1 MRRFGRVS
9 VLSLIAAAWLVPAAF
24 AQSQAI
30 NGTIE
35 GVVHDATGAALPGAT
50 VTVTQAETGAR
61 RVLVTGGD
69 GSYRALL
76 LPLGRYRVKVEL
88 TGFKA
93 VEQTG
98 LVLSAGQTL
107 SADVALEVGAVQEVV
122 QVTAESPVTHP
133 GRVDLGRTITEDE
146 VKNLPNVARNPY
158 NFGLLQPNVTGYENE
173 EFGATRMNANGSQ
186 MRTNYQIDG
195 SSATQ
200 KDRAGLRMF
209 QPSETMIKEVQ
220 VVSSG
225 FAPEFGQTTGMVYN
239 VVTPSGSN
247 ALAGSASYRFRR
259 DWTAARPFLLAANR
273 PKPDLKVDN
282 FTATLGG
289 PILKDKLFFYAGYEY
304 LKNDL
309 SANRVITVTPET
321 AAVLGLSPEA
331 LGEGVIPAVQSV
343 DMLIAKLDYQASPA
357 HRLSARYS
365 LFKNTTPENIGGGLN
380 TREISQDFQD
390 RMDNFGFQAVSSFG
404 NDKLNELRIAY
415 GKRDNP
421 LVPSPTSGDG
431 SRIEVTGV
439 AIFGAAPTPI
449 EFVQKYWQI
458 VDNFS
463 LLRGR
468 HSFKAG
474 FDVQFIDDERRV
486 DIRPGYVFPNTAAY
500 LAAKSGANPFSYTRF
515 SQAIGDPTVAY
526 SQTYFS
532 AFVQDEFRVTPRVK
546 LVYGVR
552 YDRFK
557 VPDADPQAPYAANR
571 DFRVDGNN
579 FGPRLG
585 VSWSL
590 DSASRTVLRAST
602 GLMYESPLGMTYQDA
617 LLEGGAPRLLTANV
631 GPSSAGAPAFPGT
644 LASLPPG
651 VVPSRSIRAVAADF
665 DTQWAWLSNVQLDH
679 ALTRD
684 IAVGVGYVNSTG
696 RDLPTLVNSNVIPL
710 GPTLPDGR
718 PLYSRSVSAAT
729 RVDPN
734 FDIVREVRSSGESN
748 YNALTVSL
756 SRRMSHGWQMSA
768 FYTFADAK
776 DDGVIGGRYVV
787 GSTDAEA
794 ISDPSDQARD
804 YSYTSWNVKH
814 TFVLSGLL
822 QPEVQGDGFWRTLAR
837 NNQLSFILQ
846 ANSGLPY
853 NIRAATDLNADGIS
867 ADRPNGIERQSGE
880 LGSYLQFDGRYSRFV
895 PIGSRVRGELFVE
908 AKNLFNRKNVRAVNS
923 VVATDAFGNPT
934 AAIPSEF
941 PITQAYEPR
950 QVQLGLK
957 VQF

>member
-1 MRRFGRVS
+1 MRRLS
-9 VLSLIAAAWLVPAAF
+9 ALLVLALIAVAPEAI

-35 GVVHDATGAALPGAT
+35 GVVRDTTGAALPSVTLT
-50 VTVTQAETGAR
+50 VSQVETGAR
-61 RVLVTGGD
+61 RVLSTGAD

-76 LPLGRYRVKVEL
+76 LPLGDYRVRAEL

-98 LVLSAGQTL
+98 IRLSAGQTL
-107 SADVALEVGAVQEVV
+107 SADFTLEVGGVQEVI
-122 QVTAESPVTHP
+122 QVTAESPVTQP
-133 GRVDLGRTITEDE
+133 GRIDLGRTITEAE
-146 VKNLPNVARNPY
+146 IKNLPNVARNPY

-239 VVTPSGSN
+239 VVTPSGAN
-247 ALAGSASYRFRR
+247 TLQGSASYRFRR
-259 DWTAARPFLLAANR
+259 DWTASRPFLLAANR
-273 PKPDLKVDN
+273 PNPQGNVDN

-289 PILKDKLFFYAGYEY
+289 PIRKDTLFFYLGYEY

-309 SANRVITVTPET
+309 SGGRVITVSPET
-321 AAVLGLSPEA
+321 ASVLGLSPEA
-331 LGEGVIPAVQSV
+331 LGDGVIPAVQSV
-343 DMLIAKLDYQASPA
+343 DMFIAKLDYQVNPA

-365 LFKNTTPENIGGGLN
+365 LFKNTTPENIAGGLN
-380 TREISQDFQD
+380 TREIGTDFQD
-390 RMDNFGFQAVSSFG
+390 RMDNFGFQAVSTFG

-421 LVPSPTSGDG
+421 LQPSAAAGSGPRVD
-431 SRIEVTGV
+431 VTGV
-439 AIFGAAPTPI
+439 AIFGGAPTPV
-449 EFVQKYWQI
+449 EFIQSYWQV

-468 HSFKAG
+468 HSFKVG
-474 FDVQFIDDERRV
+474 FDVQLIDDERQV
-486 DIRPGYVFPNTAAY
+486 DIRPAYVFPNTAAY
-500 LAAKSGANPFSYTRF
+500 LAAKSGVNPTSYTRF

-532 AFVQDEFRVTPRVK
+532 AFVQDEFRVTPQLK
-546 LVYGVR
+546 LIYGVR
-552 YDRFK
+552 YDLFK
-557 VPDADPQAPYAANR
+557 VPNADPNAPFAANR
-571 DFRVDGNN
+571 DFRLDRNN
-579 FGPRLG
+579 FGPRVG
-585 VSWSL
+585 FAWSL

-602 GLMYESPLGMTYQDA
+602 GLMYESPLGLTYQDA
-617 LLEGGAPRLLTANV
+617 LLEGGAPRLLTASV
-631 GPSSAGAPAFPGT
+631 GPTSVGAPAFPGT
-644 LASLPPG
+644 LSSLPPG

-665 DTQWAWLSNVQLDH
+665 DTQWAWLSNVQLDR

-684 IAVGVGYVNSTG
+684 LAVGVGFVNSTG
-696 RDLPTLVNSNVIPL
+696 RSLPTLVNSNVVPL

-718 PLYSRSVSAAT
+718 PIYSRTISSAT

-734 FDIVREVRSSGESN
+734 FDIVREIRSSGESG
-748 YNALTVSL
+748 YNALTVSF
-756 SRRMSHGWQMSA
+756 SKRMSHGWQLQA
-768 FYTFADAK
+768 FYTYADAK
-776 DDGVIGGRYVV
+776 DDGVIGGRYVI
-787 GSTDAEA
+787 GSSDVEA
-794 ISDPSDQARD
+794 ISDPSDQGRD
-804 YSYTSWNVKH
+804 YGYTSWNVKH
-814 TFVLSGLL
+814 TFVVSGVL
-822 QPEVQGDGFWRTLAR
+822 QPEVQGDGFWATLA
-837 NNQLSFILQ
+837 NDNLLAFIVQ

-867 ADRPNGIERQSGE
+867 ADRPNGVERQSGE
-880 LGSYLQFDGRYSRFV
+880 LGTFFQLDGRYSRSI
-895 PIGSRVRGELFVE
+895 PIGARVRAELFVE
-908 AKNLFNRKNVRAVNS
+908 AKNLLNRKNIRAVNS
-923 VVATDAFGNPT
+923 VVATDALGNPT
-934 AAIPSEF
+934 TAIPGEF
-941 PITQAYEPR
+941 PVTTTYEPR
-950 QVQLGLK
+950 QFQLGVR

>member
-1 MRRFGRVS
+1 MRRLLALF
-9 VLSLIAAAWLVPAAF
+9 LLAFIAMAPDAL

-35 GVVHDATGAALPGAT
+35 GVVRDSTGATLPGVT
-50 VTVTQAETGAR
+50 VTVTHLATGAS
-61 RVLVTGGD
+61 RVTTTGRD
-69 GSYRALL
+69 GVYRALL
-76 LPLGRYRVKVEL
+76 LPLGGYRVRTEL
-88 TGFKA
+88 TGFKV

-98 LVLSAGQTL
+98 ISLSAGQTL
-107 SADVALEVGAVQEVV
+107 SADVTLEIGGVQEVI
-122 QVTAESPVTHP
+122 QVTAESPVTQP
-133 GRVDLGRTITEDE
+133 GRIDLGRTISETE

-239 VVTPSGSN
+239 VVTPSGAN
-247 ALAGSASYRFRR
+247 TLAGSASYRFRR
-259 DWTAARPFLLAANR
+259 DWTASRPFLLAPSSPN
-273 PKPDLKVDN
+273 PQGNVDN

-289 PILKDKLFFYAGYEY
+289 PILKDKLFFYVGYEY

-309 SANRVITVTPET
+309 SGSRVITVTPE
-321 AAVLGLSPEA
+321 AASLLGLSAEA
-331 LGEGVIPAVQSV
+331 LGDGVIPAVQSV
-343 DMLIAKLDYQASPA
+343 DMLIAKLDYQAGPS

-365 LFKNTTPENIGGGLN
+365 LFTNTTPENIAGGLN
-380 TREISQDFQD
+380 TREIATDFQD
-390 RMDNFGFQAVSSFG
+390 RMDSSGFQAVSTFG

-421 LVPSPTSGDG
+421 RWPSAAAGSGPE
-431 SRIEVTGV
+431 IQVTGV
-439 AIFGAAPTPI
+439 ANFGGAPTAT
-449 EFVQKYWQI
+449 EFVEKYWQI

-474 FDVQFIDDERRV
+474 FDVQLIDDERQV
-486 DIRPGYVFPNTAAY
+486 DIHPVYVFPNTAAY
-500 LAAKSGANPFSYTRF
+500 LAAKSGANPMTYTRF

-532 AFVQDEFRVTPRVK
+532 AFVQDEFRLTPRLK
-546 LVYGVR
+546 LIYGVR

-557 VPDADPQAPYAANR
+557 VPDADPNAPYAANR
-571 DFRVDGNN
+571 EFRVDSNN
-579 FGPRLG
+579 FGPRVG
-585 VSWSL
+585 FSWSL
-590 DSASRTVLRAST
+590 DPESRTVLRAST
-602 GLMYESPLGMTYQDA
+602 GLMFESPLGQTYQDA
-617 LLEGGAPRLLTANV
+617 LLQGGAPRLLTASV
-631 GPSSAGAPAFPGT
+631 APTSAGAPAFPGT
-644 LASLPPG
+644 LSSLPPG
-651 VVPSRSIRAVAADF
+651 VVPSRSIRALAADF
-665 DTQWAWLSNVQLDH
+665 DTQWAWLSNVQLDR

-684 IAVGVGYVNSTG
+684 LAVGVGYVNSTG
-696 RDLPTLVNSNVIPL
+696 RSLPTLLNTNVIPI

-718 PLYSRSVSAAT
+718 PIYSRTVSAAT

-734 FDIVREVRSSGESN
+734 FDIVREITSSGESQ

-756 SRRMSHGWQMSA
+756 SKRMSHGWQLSA
-768 FYTFADAK
+768 FYTWADAK
-776 DDGVIGGRYVV
+776 DDGVIRDYVV
-787 GSTDAEA
+787 GSSDAEA
-794 ISDPSDQARD
+794 ISDPSDQGRD

-814 TFVLSGLL
+814 TFIVSGVL
-822 QPEVQGDGFWRTLAR
+822 QPEVQGDGHWATLA
-837 NNQLSFILQ
+837 NHNLLAFIVQ

-853 NIRAATDLNADGIS
+853 NIRAATDLNADGIA

-880 LGSYLQFDGRYSRFV
+880 LGSYFQLDGRYSRTI
-895 PIGSRVRGELFVE
+895 PIGDRVKAELFVE
-908 AKNLFNRKNVRAVNS
+908 AKNLLNRKNIRAVNS
-923 VVATDAFGNPT
+923 LVATDAQGNPT
-934 AAIPSEF
+934 AAIPAEF
-941 PITQAYEPR
+941 PVTTTYEPR
-950 QVQLGLK
+950 QIQLGLR

>member
-1 MRRFGRVS
+1 MRRFMAFFS
-9 VLSLIAAAWLVPAAF
+9 LVLLCAPPLAL

-35 GVVHDATGAALPGAT
+35 GVVQDPTGAALPGVT
-50 VTVTQAETGAR
+50 VTVTQLETGAR
-61 RVLVTGGD
+61 RVLTTAAD

-76 LPLGRYRVKVEL
+76 LPLGSYRVRAEL
-88 TGFKA
+88 QGFKA
-93 VEQTG
+93 VEQAG
-98 LVLSAGQTL
+98 IQLSAGQTL
-107 SADVALEVGAVQEVV
+107 TIDAKLEVGGIQEVV
-122 QVTAESPVTHP
+122 QVTAESPVTQP
-133 GRVDLGRTITEDE
+133 ARIDLGRTITEAE

-239 VVTPSGSN
+239 VVTPSGAN
-247 ALAGSASYRFRR
+247 TLAGSASYRFRR
-259 DWTAARPFLLAANR
+259 DWTAERPFLLAANR

-289 PILKDKLFFYAGYEY
+289 PIKKDKLFFYLGYEY

-321 AAVLGLSPEA
+321 ASVLGLSPEA
-331 LGEGVIPAVQSV
+331 LGDGVIPAVQSV
-343 DMLIAKLDYQASPA
+343 DMFIAKLDYQVSAA

-380 TREISQDFQD
+380 TREIGTDFQD
-390 RMDNFGFQAVSSFG
+390 RMDNFGFQAVSTFG
-404 NDKLNELRIAY
+404 SDKLNELRIAY

-421 LVPSPTSGDG
+421 LEPSAAAGSGP
-431 SRIEVTGV
+431 EVQVTGV
-439 AIFGAAPTPI
+439 ANFGGAPTPT
-449 EFVQKYWQI
+449 EFIQKYWQV

-468 HSFKAG
+468 HTFKIG
-474 FDVQFIDDERRV
+474 FDVQLIDDERLT
-486 DIRPGYVFPNTAAY
+486 DIHPLYVFPNTAAY
-500 LAAKSGANPFSYTRF
+500 LAAKGGVNPYSYTRF
-515 SQAIGDPTVAY
+515 SQNIGDASVSY
-526 SQTYFS
+526 SQTFFS
-532 AFVQDEFRVTPRVK
+532 AFVQDEFRVNPRLK
-546 LVYGVR
+546 LIYGVR

-557 VPDADPQAPYAANR
+557 VPDADPSAPYAANR
-571 DFRVDGNN
+571 EFRVDGNN
-579 FGPRLG
+579 FGPRVG
-585 VSWSL
+585 FSWSL
-590 DSASRTVLRAST
+590 DAESRTVLRAST
-602 GLMYESPLGMTYQDA
+602 GVMYETPLGLTYQDA
-617 LLEGGAPRLLTANV
+617 LLEGGAPRLLPTNV
-631 GPSSAGAPAFPGT
+631 GPTQPGAPAFPGT
-644 LASLPPG
+644 LSSLPPG
-651 VVPSRSIRAVAADF
+651 TVPSRSIRAVAADF
-665 DTQWAWLSNVQLDH
+665 DSQWAWLSNVQLDR

-684 IAVGVGYVNSTG
+684 LAVGVGYINSTG
-696 RDLPTLVNSNVIPL
+696 RSLPTLLNSNVVPI

-718 PLYSRSVSAAT
+718 PIYSRSVSAAT

-734 FDIVREVRSSGESN
+734 FDIVREITSTGESQ

-756 SRRMSHGWQMSA
+756 SKRMSHGWQLTA
-768 FYTFADAK
+768 FYTYADAK
-776 DDGVIGGRYVV
+776 DDGVIGGRYVI
-787 GSTDAEA
+787 GSSDVEA
-794 ISDPSDQARD
+794 ISDPSDQGRD

-814 TFVLSGLL
+814 TFVVSGVL
-822 QPEVQGDGFWRTLAR
+822 QPVVQGEGFWNALA
-837 NNQLSFILQ
+837 NNNLLAFIVQ
-846 ANSGLPY
+846 TNSGLPY

-867 ADRPNGIERQSGE
+867 ADRPNGVERQSGE
-880 LGSYLQFDGRYSRFV
+880 LGSYFQVDGRYSRFI
-895 PIGSRVRGELFVE
+895 PIGSRVKAELFLE
-908 AKNLFNRKNVRAVNS
+908 AKNLFNRENIRAVNS
-923 VVATDAFGNPT
+923 VVATDALGNPNNP
-934 AAIPSEF
+934 IPSEF
-941 PITQAYEPR
+941 PVTQTYEPR
-950 QVQLGLK
+950 QFQLGVK

>member
-1 MRRFGRVS
+1 MRRLAALFLVS
-9 VLSLIAAAWLVPAAF
+9 LLGAASAVH

-35 GVVHDATGAALPGAT
+35 GVVQDTTGAALPGAT
-50 VTVTQAETGAR
+50 VTVTQLETGAR
-61 RVLVTGGD
+61 RVLTTSAD

-76 LPLGRYRVKVEL
+76 LPLGSYRLRTEL
-88 TGFKA
+88 QGFKA
-93 VEQTG
+93 AEYAGIQ
-98 LVLSAGQTL
+98 LSAGQTL
-107 SADVALEVGAVQEVV
+107 TVDVKLEVGGVQEVI
-122 QVTAESPVTHP
+122 QVTAESPVTQP
-133 GRVDLGRTITEDE
+133 GRIDLGRTITETE
-146 VKNLPNVARNPY
+146 IKNLPNVARNPY

-239 VVTPSGSN
+239 VVTPSGAN
-247 ALAGSASYRFRR
+247 TLAGSASYRFRR
-259 DWTAARPFLLAANR
+259 DWTAERPFLLAANR
-273 PKPDLKVDN
+273 PKPDLQVDN

-289 PILKDKLFFYAGYEY
+289 PIKKDKLFFYLGYEY

-321 AAVLGLSPEA
+321 ASVLGLSQEA
-331 LGEGVIPAVQSV
+331 LGDGVIPAVQSV
-343 DMLIAKLDYQASPA
+343 DMFIAKLDYQVSPA

-365 LFKNTTPENIGGGLN
+365 LFTNTTPENIAGGLN
-380 TREISQDFQD
+380 TREIGTDFQD
-390 RMDNFGFQAVSSFG
+390 RMDNLGFQAVSTFG

-421 LVPSPTSGDG
+421 LVPSGVAGSGPQ
-431 SRIEVTGV
+431 IQITGV
-439 AIFGAAPTPI
+439 ANFGGAPTPV
-449 EFVQKYWQI
+449 EFVQSFWQV

-474 FDVQFIDDERRV
+474 FDVQWIDDERQV
-486 DIRPGYVFPNTAAY
+486 NIVPTYVFPNTAAY
-500 LAAKSGANPFSYTRF
+500 LAAKSGANPMSYTRF

-526 SQTYFS
+526 SQSYFS
-532 AFVQDEFRVTPRVK
+532 AFVQDEFRVTPRLK
-546 LVYGVR
+546 LIYGVR
-552 YDRFK
+552 YDLFK
-557 VPDADPQAPYAANR
+557 VPDADPNAPYAANR

-579 FGPRLG
+579 FGPRVG
-585 VSWSL
+585 FSWAL

-602 GLMYESPLGMTYQDA
+602 GLMYESPLGLTYQDA
-617 LLEGGAPRLLTANV
+617 LLEGGAPRLLTASV
-631 GPSSAGAPAFPGT
+631 GPTSAGAPAFPGT

-665 DTQWAWLSNVQLDH
+665 DTQRAWLSNVQLDR

-684 IAVGVGYVNSTG
+684 LALGVGYVNSTG
-696 RDLPTLVNSNVIPL
+696 RNLPLLLNSNVIPI
-710 GPTLPDGR
+710 GATLPDGR
-718 PLYSRSVSAAT
+718 PIYSRTVNAAT

-734 FDIVREVRSSGESN
+734 FDIVREIASTGESQ

-756 SRRMSHGWQMSA
+756 SKRMSHGWQLSA
-768 FYTFADAK
+768 FYTYADAK
-776 DDGVIGGRYVV
+776 DVGVIGGRYVI
-787 GSTDAEA
+787 GSTDTEA
-794 ISDPSDQARD
+794 ISDPSDQGRD
-804 YSYTSWNVKH
+804 YGYTSWNVKH
-814 TFVLSGLL
+814 SFIVSGVL
-822 QPEVQGDGFWRTLAR
+822 QPAVEGDGFWPTLA
-837 NNQLSFILQ
+837 NDNLLAFIVQ

-867 ADRPNGIERQSGE
+867 ADRPNGIERMSGE
-880 LGSYLQFDGRYSRFV
+880 LGTYFQVDGRYSRFI
-895 PIGSRVRGELFVE
+895 PLGSRVKAELFVE
-908 AKNLFNRKNVRAVNS
+908 AKNLFNRENIRAVNS
-923 VVATDAFGNPT
+923 VVATDALGNPT
-934 AAIPSEF
+934 AAIPGEF
-941 PITQAYEPR
+941 PVTNTYEPR
-950 QVQLGLK
+950 QFQLGVK

>member
-1 MRRFGRVS
+1 MRRLAAVS
-9 VLSLIAAAWLVPAAF
+9 LLALLTAPPLAR

-35 GVVHDATGAALPGAT
+35 GVVRDTTGAALPGVI
-50 VTVTQAETGAR
+50 VTVTNLETGAS
-61 RVLVTGGD
+61 RVVTTGQD
-69 GSYRALL
+69 GVYRALL
-76 LPLGRYRVKVEL
+76 LPLGGYRVRAEL
-88 TGFKA
+88 AGFKV

-98 LVLSAGQTL
+98 ISLSAGQTI
-107 SADVALEVGAVQEVV
+107 SANVTLEVGGVQEVV
-122 QVTAESPVTHP
+122 QVTAESPVTQP
-133 GRVDLGRTITEDE
+133 GRIDLGRTITEAE
-146 VKNLPNVARNPY
+146 IKNLPNVARNPY

-239 VVTPSGSN
+239 VVTPSGAN

-259 DWTAARPFLLAANR
+259 DWTAERPFLLAANR
-273 PKPDLKVDN
+273 PKPDLQVDN

-289 PILKDKLFFYAGYEY
+289 PIKKDKLFFYLGYEY

-321 AAVLGLSPEA
+321 AAVLGLSSEA
-331 LGEGVIPAVQSV
+331 LGDGVIPAVQSV
-343 DMLIAKLDYQASPA
+343 DMFIAKLDYQVSTA

-390 RMDNFGFQAVSSFG
+390 RMDNFGFQAVSTFG
-404 NDKLNELRIAY
+404 NDKLNELRVAY

-421 LVPSPTSGDG
+421 LVPSPVSGSD

-439 AIFGAAPTPI
+439 AVFGAAPTPI
-449 EFVQKYWQI
+449 EFIQKFWQI

-468 HSFKAG
+468 HSFKVG
-474 FDVQFIDDERRV
+474 FDVQFIDDERQV
-486 DIRPGYVFPNTAAY
+486 DIRPAYVFPNTAAY
-500 LAAKSGANPFSYTRF
+500 LAAKSGANPHSYTRF
-515 SQAIGDPTVAY
+515 SQAIGDPTVDY
-526 SQTYFS
+526 SQTFFS
-532 AFVQDEFRVTPRVK
+532 AFVQDEFRVNPRLK
-546 LVYGVR
+546 LIYGLR

-571 DFRVDGNN
+571 EFRVDGNN
-579 FGPRLG
+579 FGPRVG
-585 VSWSL
+585 FSWSL
-590 DSASRTVLRAST
+590 DADSRTVLRAST
-602 GLMYESPLGMTYQDA
+602 GVMYESPLGMTYQDA
-617 LLEGGAPRLLTANV
+617 LLEGGAPRLLTASV
-631 GPSSAGAPAFPGT
+631 GPTSAGAPAFPGT
-644 LASLPPG
+644 LSSLPPG

-665 DTQWAWLSNVQLDH
+665 DTQWAWLSNVQLDR

-684 IAVGVGYVNSTG
+684 LALGVGYVNSTG
-696 RDLPTLVNSNVIPL
+696 RSLPTLLNSNVVPL

-718 PLYSRSVSAAT
+718 PIYSRTVSAAT

-734 FDIVREVRSSGESN
+734 FDIVRELTSTGESQ

-756 SRRMSHGWQMSA
+756 SKRMSHGWQLSA
-768 FYTFADAK
+768 FYTYADAK
-776 DDGVIGGRYVV
+776 DDGVIGGRYVI
-787 GSTDAEA
+787 GSTDVEA
-794 ISDPSDQARD
+794 ISDPSDQGRD

-814 TFVLSGLL
+814 TFIVSGVL
-822 QPEVQGDGFWRTLAR
+822 QPVVSGEGFWPTLA
-837 NNQLSFILQ
+837 NNNLLAFIVQ
-846 ANSGLPY
+846 SNSGLPY

-867 ADRPNGIERQSGE
+867 ADRPNDVERQSGE
-880 LGSYLQFDGRYSRFV
+880 LGSYFQVDGRYSRFI
-895 PIGSRVRGELFVE
+895 PIGSRVKAELFVE
-908 AKNLFNRKNVRAVNS
+908 AKNLFNRENVRGVNS
-923 VVATDAFGNPT
+923 VVATDALGNPNNP
-934 AAIPSEF
+934 IPSEF
-941 PITQAYEPR
+941 PVTATYEPR
-950 QVQLGLK
+950 QFQLGVK

>member
-1 MRRFGRVS
+1 MRRLS
-9 VLSLIAAAWLVPAAF
+9 ALLVLALIAVAPEAI

-35 GVVHDATGAALPGAT
+35 GVVRDTTGAALPSVTLT
-50 VTVTQAETGAR
+50 VSQVETGAR
-61 RVLVTGGD
+61 RVLSTGAD

-76 LPLGRYRVKVEL
+76 LPLGDYRVRAEL

-98 LVLSAGQTL
+98 IRLSAGQTL
-107 SADVALEVGAVQEVV
+107 SADFTLEVGGVQEVI
-122 QVTAESPVTHP
+122 QVTAESPVTQP
-133 GRVDLGRTITEDE
+133 GRIDLGRTITEAE
-146 VKNLPNVARNPY
+146 IKNLPNVARNPY

-239 VVTPSGSN
+239 VVTPSGAN
-247 ALAGSASYRFRR
+247 ALQGSASYRFRR
-259 DWTAARPFLLAANR
+259 DWTAERPFLLAPSSPSPQGN
-273 PKPDLKVDN
+273 VDN

-289 PILKDKLFFYAGYEY
+289 PIRKDTLFFYLGYEY

-309 SANRVITVTPET
+309 SGSRVITVSPET
-321 AAVLGLSPEA
+321 ARVLGLSPEA
-331 LGEGVIPAVQSV
+331 LGDGVIPAVQSV
-343 DMLIAKLDYQASPA
+343 DMLIAKLDYQVNPA

-365 LFKNTTPENIGGGLN
+365 LFKNTTPENIAGGLN
-380 TREISQDFQD
+380 TREIGTDFQD
-390 RMDNFGFQAVSSFG
+390 RMDSFGFQAVSTFG

-421 LVPSPTSGDG
+421 LQPSAVAGSGP
-431 SRIEVTGV
+431 RIEVTGV
-439 AIFGAAPTPI
+439 AIFGGAPTPVEFI
-449 EFVQKYWQI
+449 EKYWQV

-474 FDVQFIDDERRV
+474 FDVQLIDDERQV
-486 DIRPGYVFPNTAAY
+486 NIRPAYLFPSTAAY
-500 LAAKSGANPFSYTRF
+500 LAAKSGANPRTYTNF

-532 AFVQDEFRVTPRVK
+532 AFVQDEFRVTPRLK
-546 LVYGVR
+546 LIYGVR

-557 VPDADPQAPYAANR
+557 VPDADPNAPYAANR
-571 DFRVDGNN
+571 EFRVDGNN
-579 FGPRLG
+579 FGPRFG
-585 VSWSL
+585 FSWSL
-590 DSASRTVLRAST
+590 DSESRTVLRAST
-602 GLMYESPLGMTYQDA
+602 GLMFESPLGQTYQDA
-617 LLEGGAPRLLTANV
+617 LLQGGAPRLLTASV
-631 GPSSAGAPAFPGT
+631 APTSAGAPVFPGT
-644 LASLPPG
+644 LSSLPPG

-665 DTQWAWLSNVQLDH
+665 DTQLAWLSNVQLDR

-684 IAVGVGYVNSTG
+684 LAVGVGYVNSTG
-696 RDLPTLVNSNVIPL
+696 RSLPTLLNTNVIPI

-718 PLYSRSVSAAT
+718 PIYSRTVSAAT

-734 FDIVREVRSSGESN
+734 FDTAREITSSGESQ

-756 SRRMSHGWQMSA
+756 SKRLSHGWQLSA
-768 FYTFADAK
+768 FYTWADAK
-776 DDGVIGGRYVV
+776 DDGVIRDYVI
-787 GSTDAEA
+787 GSSDAEA
-794 ISDPSDQARD
+794 ISDPSDQGRD

-814 TFVLSGLL
+814 TFVVSGVL
-822 QPEVQGDGFWRTLAR
+822 QPEVSGDGLWAILA
-837 NNQLSFILQ
+837 NDNLLAFIVQ

-880 LGSYLQFDGRYSRFV
+880 LGSYFQVDGRYSRSI
-895 PIGSRVRGELFVE
+895 PIGARIKAELFVE
-908 AKNLFNRKNVRAVNS
+908 AKNLLNRKNIRAVNS
-923 VVATDAFGNPT
+923 LVATDALGNPT
-934 AAIPSEF
+934 AAIPGEF
-941 PITQAYEPR
+941 PITTTHEPR
-950 QVQLGLK
+950 QFQLGVK

>member
-1 MRRFGRVS
+1 MAVFS
-9 VLSLIAAAWLVPAAF
+9 LVLLCATPLAL

-35 GVVHDATGAALPGAT
+35 GVVQDPTGAALPGVT
-50 VTVTQAETGAR
+50 VTVTQLETGAR
-61 RVLVTGGD
+61 RVLTTSAD

-76 LPLGRYRVKVEL
+76 LPLGSYRVRAEL
-88 TGFKA
+88 QGFKA
-93 VEQTG
+93 LEQAG
-98 LVLSAGQTL
+98 IRLSAGQTL
-107 SADVALEVGAVQEVV
+107 TVDVKLEIGGVQEVI
-122 QVTAESPVTHP
+122 QVTAESPVTQP
-133 GRVDLGRTITEDE
+133 ARIDLGRTITEAE

-239 VVTPSGSN
+239 VVTPSGANS
-247 ALAGSASYRFRR
+247 LQGSASYRFRR
-259 DWTAARPFLLAANR
+259 DWTASRPFLLAADR

-289 PILKDKLFFYAGYEY
+289 PIKKDKLFFYLGYEY

-321 AAVLGLSPEA
+321 AAVLGLSSDA
-331 LGEGVIPAVQSV
+331 LGDGVMPAVQSV
-343 DMLIAKLDYQASPA
+343 DMLIAKLDYQVSSA

-365 LFKNTTPENIGGGLN
+365 LFTNTTPENNPGGGLS
-380 TREISQDFQD
+380 TREIASDFQD
-390 RMDNFGFQAVSSFG
+390 RMDNFGVQAVSSFG

-421 LVPSPTSGDG
+421 QWPSAVAGSGPE
-431 SRIEVTGV
+431 IQVTGV
-439 AIFGAAPTPI
+439 ANFGGSPTATEFI
-449 EFVQKYWQI
+449 EKYWQI

-468 HSFKAG
+468 HSFKVG
-474 FDVQFIDDERRV
+474 FDLQFIDDERV
-486 DIRPGYVFPNTAAY
+486 TDVHPLYVFPNTAAY
-500 LAAKSGANPFSYTRF
+500 LAAKSGANPYSYTRF
-515 SQAIGDPTVAY
+515 SQNIGDPSVSY

-532 AFVQDEFRVTPRVK
+532 AFVQDEFRATPRLK
-546 LVYGVR
+546 LIYGVR

-557 VPDADPQAPYAANR
+557 VPDADPNAPYAANR
-571 DFRVDGNN
+571 EFRVDGNN
-579 FGPRLG
+579 FGPRVG
-585 VSWSL
+585 FSWSL
-590 DSASRTVLRAST
+590 DAEARTVLRAST
-602 GLMYESPLGMTYQDA
+602 GVMYESPLGMTYQDA
-617 LLEGGAPRLLTANV
+617 ILEGGAPRLLTANV
-631 GPSSAGAPAFPGT
+631 GPTQPGAPAFPGT
-644 LASLPPG
+644 LSSLPPG
-651 VVPSRSIRAVAADF
+651 VVPSRSIRAVSADF
-665 DTQWAWLSNVQLDH
+665 DTQWAWLSNVQLDR

-684 IAVGVGYVNSTG
+684 LALGVGYVNSTG
-696 RDLPTLVNSNVIPL
+696 RSLPTLLNSNVVPL

-718 PLYSRSVSAAT
+718 PIYSRTVSAAT

-734 FDIVREVRSSGESN
+734 FDIVREITSTGESQ
-748 YNALTVSL
+748 YNAFTVSL
-756 SRRMSHGWQMSA
+756 SKRMSHGWQLSA
-768 FYTFADAK
+768 FYTYADGK
-776 DDGVIGGRYVV
+776 DDGVIGGRYVI
-787 GSTDAEA
+787 GSSDVEA
-794 ISDPSDQARD
+794 ISDPSDQSRD

-814 TFVLSGLL
+814 TFVVSGVL
-822 QPEVQGDGFWRTLAR
+822 QPVVQGEGFWRALA
-837 NNQLSFILQ
+837 NNNLLAFIVQ

-853 NIRAATDLNADGIS
+853 NIRTTTDLNQDGIP
-867 ADRPNGIERQSGE
+867 ADRPNDVERQSGE
-880 LGSYLQFDGRYSRFV
+880 LGTYLQLDGRYSRFF
-895 PIGSRVRGELFVE
+895 PIGARVKAELFVQ
-908 AKNLFNRKNVRAVNS
+908 AKNLFNRKNIRAVNS
-923 VVATDAFGNPT
+923 VVATDALGNPT
-934 AAIPSEF
+934 AAIPDEF
-941 PITQAYEPR
+941 PVTQAYEPR
-950 QVQLGLK
+950 QFQLGVQ

>member
-1 MRRFGRVS
+1 VY
-9 VLSLIAAAWLVPAAF
+9 

-35 GVVHDATGAALPGAT
+35 GVVRDPTGAALPGAT
-50 VTVTQAETGAR
+50 VTVTQLETGAR
-61 RVLVTGGD
+61 RVLTTAAD

-76 LPLGRYRVKVEL
+76 LPLGSYRVRAEL
-88 TGFKA
+88 QGFKA
-93 VEQTG
+93 VEQAG
-98 LVLSAGQTL
+98 IQLSAGQTL
-107 SADVALEVGAVQEVV
+107 AVDARLEVGGVQEVI
-122 QVTAESPVTHP
+122 QVTAESPVTQP
-133 GRVDLGRTITEDE
+133 ARVDLGRTITETE

-239 VVTPSGSN
+239 VVTPSGGN

-259 DWTAARPFLLAANR
+259 DWTASRPFLLAADR
-273 PKPDLKVDN
+273 PKPDLQVDN

-289 PILKDKLFFYAGYEY
+289 PIVKDKLFFYAGYEY

-331 LGEGVIPAVQSV
+331 LGDGVIPAVQSV
-343 DMLIAKLDYQASPA
+343 DMLIAKLDYQVSGA

-365 LFKNTTPENIGGGLN
+365 LFKNTTPENIAGGLN
-380 TREISQDFQD
+380 TREIGTDFQD
-390 RMDNFGFQAVSSFG
+390 RMDNFGFQAVSTFG
-404 NDKLNELRIAY
+404 NDKLNELRVAY

-421 LVPSPTSGDG
+421 LVPSAAAGSGP
-431 SRIEVTGV
+431 RITVTGV
-439 AIFGAAPTPI
+439 ANFGGAPTPV
-449 EFVQKYWQI
+449 EFVQSYWQI

-468 HSFKAG
+468 HSFKLG
-474 FDVQFIDDERRV
+474 FDVQLIDDERQV
-486 DIRPGYVFPNTAAY
+486 NIRPEYVFPSTAAY
-500 LAAKSGANPFSYTRF
+500 LAAKSGVNPMSYTRF

-532 AFVQDEFRVTPRVK
+532 AFVQDEFRVSPRLK

-557 VPDADPQAPYAANR
+557 VPDADPDAPYAANR

-579 FGPRLG
+579 FGPRVG
-585 VSWSL
+585 FSWSL

-602 GLMYESPLGMTYQDA
+602 GMMYESPLGMTYQDA
-617 LLEGGAPRLLTANV
+617 LLEGGAPRLLTASV
-631 GPSSAGAPAFPGT
+631 APTSAGAPAFPGT
-644 LASLPPG
+644 LSSLPPG
-651 VVPSRSIRAVAADF
+651 VVPSRSIRAVSADF
-665 DTQWAWLSNVQLDH
+665 DTQWAWLSNVQLDR
-679 ALTRD
+679 ALTSD
-684 IAVGVGYVNSTG
+684 LAFGVGYVNSTG
-696 RDLPTLVNSNVIPL
+696 RNLPTVLNSNVVPL

-718 PLYSRSVSAAT
+718 PIYSRSVSGAT

-734 FDIVREVRSSGESN
+734 FDIVREVRSSGESR

-756 SRRMSHGWQMSA
+756 SKRMSHGWQLSA
-768 FYTFADAK
+768 FYTWADAK
-776 DDGVIGGRYVV
+776 DDGVIGGRYVI
-787 GSTDAEA
+787 GSSDVEA
-794 ISDPSDQARD
+794 ISDPSDQGRD
-804 YSYTSWNVKH
+804 YGYTSWNVKH
-814 TFVLSGLL
+814 TFVLSGVL
-822 QPEVQGDGFWRTLAR
+822 QPEVQGDGFWRALAR
-837 NNQLSFILQ
+837 NNLLAFIVQ

-853 NIRAATDLNADGIS
+853 NIRAATDLNADGIT
-867 ADRPNGIERQSGE
+867 ADRPNGIARQSGE

-895 PIGSRVRGELFVE
+895 PIGRRVKAELFVE
-908 AKNLFNRKNVRAVNS
+908 AKNLFNRENTRAVNS
-923 VVATDAFGNPT
+923 VVATDPLGNPT
-934 AAIPSEF
+934 AGIPDEF
-941 PITQAYEPR
+941 QVTATYEPR
-950 QVQLGLK
+950 QLQLGVR